1 LFHQY
6 HTRSARLIPKATGPP
21 KLTSSPTDVSALLRH
36 WRNGDR
42 EGQDELFRA
51 VYDELHRQA
60 ARYLRREHPG
70 LTLQTSDLIHEA
82 YLRLIDQ
89 RDVEWQNR
97 LHFYAIAAQQ
107 MRRILVDHARQRHAA
122 KRGGSNLRLPLYEA
136 ESVSVEPELD
146 FVALDKVLNRLA
158 QIDPQ
163 QGRVVELRFFSGLS
177 VEETAEV
184 LGVSER
190 TVKRDWHVAKAW
202 LRREL
207 RRGEGSCDT

>member
-1 LFHQY
+1 MSVS
-6 HTRSARLIPKATGPP
+6 SASVTAM
-21 KLTSSPTDVSALLRH
+21 LRTWSH
-36 WRNGDR
+36 GDR
-42 EGQDELFRA
+42 QAQDQLFRA

-60 ARYLRREHPG
+60 TRYLRYEQPG

-107 MRRILVDHARQRHAA
+107 MRRILVDHARQRLAL
-122 KRGGSNLRLPLYEA
+122 KRGGSKLRLPLDQA
-136 ESVSVEPELD
+136 DVVSVEPEVD
-146 FVALDKVLNRLA
+146 FVALDEVLTRLA
-158 QIDPQ
+158 KIDEQ
-163 QGRVVELRFFSGLS
+163 QSRVVELRFFSGLS
-177 VEETAEV
+177 VEETATV

-190 TVKRDWHVAKAW
+190 TVKRDWQVAKAW

-207 RRGEGSCDT
+207 NKGKTKR

>member
-1 LFHQY
+1 M
-6 HTRSARLIPKATGPP
+6 
-21 KLTSSPTDVSALLRH
+21 LRN
-36 WRNGDR
+36 WSDGDR
-42 EGQDELFRA
+42 QSEDKLFRA

-60 ARYLRREHPG
+60 ARYLRREQSG

-97 LHFYAIAAQQ
+97 LHFHAIAAQQ

-122 KRGGSNLRLPLYEA
+122 KRGGSNLRLPLDEA
-136 ESVSVEPELD
+136 ESISVELDLD
-146 FVALDKVLNRLA
+146 FVALDEALNRLA
-158 QIDPQ
+158 TIDLQ
-163 QGRVVELRFFSGLS
+163 QSRVVELRFFSGLS

-184 LGVSER
+184 LDVSER

-207 RRGEGSCDT
+207 SRGKL